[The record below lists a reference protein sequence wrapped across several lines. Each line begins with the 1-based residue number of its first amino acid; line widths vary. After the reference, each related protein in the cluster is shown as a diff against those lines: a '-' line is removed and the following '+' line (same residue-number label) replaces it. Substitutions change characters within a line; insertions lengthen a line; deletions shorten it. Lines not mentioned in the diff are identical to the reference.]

1 MDQVVKFFG
10 FFLFAHVRTF
20 NFKNFGIVHYTGF
33 RQIWFVTQNPFFNRK
48 SGLSFSAFR
57 RLAFS
62 FRHFHNFFCQMSLFS
77 NLYNLFLFI
86 SVSWSCR
93 FFSFSFLTY
102 SQNFSFSWFKSWNKN
117 KQFYL
122 QQHKYRMKCFQHSC
136 MNSSL
141 SIFFAMS
148 IHNFV

>member
-1 MDQVVKFFG
+1 MWAIYAKFEKKDDCSHLILDSSTLKMDQVVKFFG

-62 FRHFHNFFCQMSLFS
+62 FRHFHNFFFVKWH
-77 NLYNLFLFI
+77 FFRIFI
-86 SVSWSCR
+86 IYFRFFSVSWSCR
-93 FFSFSFLTY
+93 FFSFLTY
-102 SQNFSFSWFKSWNKN
+102 SQNFFFLVQIL
-117 KQFYL
+117 KQKQTVL
-122 QQHKYRMKCFQHSC
+122 
-136 MNSSL
+136 
-141 SIFFAMS
+141 FATT
-148 IHNFV
+148 